1 MQCNSQNIQYYSCGM
16 RLTLWTFTIRSFIIS
31 IFIVMALVWSW
42 FGFPFFLL
50 FDQRR
55 TKRQDRETD
64 GGEKKKT
71 EKKRRSS
78 MRRRDSDYDRE
89 ASKPINHFFRQE
101 RATQTMNRYCKV
113 RKHLYYIYI
122 ITSTKLSKHIILKGD
137 ILLSPLVDC

>member
-1 MQCNSQNIQYYSCGM
+1 MQFAKYTILSMRHAAYIMNIYH
-16 RLTLWTFTIRSFIIS
+16 SFIHNIYFYCHGAGLVMVWFS
-31 IFIVMALVWSW
+31 I
-42 FGFPFFLL
+42 FLL

-113 RKHLYYIYI
+113 RKHLYHIYI
-122 ITSTKLSKHIILKGD
+122 ITPTKLSKNIISKGD
-137 ILLSPLVDC
+137 ILLPPLVDC

>member
-1 MQCNSQNIQYYSCGM
+1 MQFAKYTILFMRHTANIMNIYH
-16 RLTLWTFTIRSFIIS
+16 SFII
-31 IFIVMALVWSW
+31 FIPQFYCHSA
-42 FGFPFFLL
+42 GFPFFLL

-122 ITSTKLSKHIILKGD
+122 ITPTKLSKNIISKGD
-137 ILLSPLVDC
+137 ILLPPLVDC

>member
-1 MQCNSQNIQYYSCGM
+1 
-16 RLTLWTFTIRSFIIS
+16 
-31 IFIVMALVWSW
+31 MALVWSW

-122 ITSTKLSKHIILKGD
+122 ITSTKLSIHIILKGD
-137 ILLSPLVDC
+137 ILLPPLVDC